1 MVIILE
7 QCITFANFVLAL
19 LILGF
24 TLRHEY
30 QLSKIRQSEKLYDIF
45 IHSRLNRLSHVRELL
60 VNMLG
65 ITESARLYQSYVEDF
80 SSREKTEILENFMKV
95 RFELDSL
102 IPTLADQII
111 IQMWLDYSKTELT
124 EELDKTLQVISSR
137 KQWILLSKIYSRTYE
152 LQRDNAKNSTNVSTL
167 VTNDA

>member
-1 MVIILE
+1 
-7 QCITFANFVLAL
+7 
-19 LILGF
+19 
-24 TLRHEY
+24 
-30 QLSKIRQSEKLYDIF
+30 
-45 IHSRLNRLSHVRELL
+45 
-60 VNMLG
+60 
-65 ITESARLYQSYVEDF
+65 
-80 SSREKTEILENFMKV
+80 MKV

-102 IPTLADQII
+102 IPTLVDQII